1 MDVHVPTLGR
11 PDSKLARERLVA
23 DLQAVVRDSEDLLKA
38 TARDMSDAAQQARTR
53 LTAALEKAR
62 TTCAEWQEQGL
73 AVAKEAARTTDATIR
88 SHPYESMA
96 VAFGVGVLI
105 GALWKSR

>member
-1 MDVHVPTLGR
+1 MDVHIPTMSR
-11 PDSKLARERLVA
+11 PDSKYARERLMA

-38 TARDMSDAAQQARTR
+38 TARDMSDAAQQARAR
-53 LTAALEKAR
+53 LSVALDKAR
-62 TTCAEWQEQGL
+62 TTCAEWQEQGI
-73 AVAKEAARTTDATIR
+73 ATAKEAAKSTDAAIR
-88 SHPYESMA
+88 SHPYESIA

>member
-1 MDVHVPTLGR
+1 MDVHIPSMSR
-11 PDSKLARERLVA
+11 PDSKHARERLVA

-38 TARDMSDAAQQARTR
+38 TARDMSDAAQQARVK
-53 LTAALEKAR
+53 LSAALEKAR
-62 TTCAEWQEQGL
+62 VTCAEWQEQGM
-73 AVAKEAARTTDATIR
+73 AVAKEAAKSTDAAIR
-88 SHPYESMA
+88 SHPYESIA

>member
-1 MDVHVPTLGR
+1 MDVHIPSMSR
-11 PDSKLARERLVA
+11 PDSKHARERLVA

-38 TARDMSDAAQQARTR
+38 TARDMSDAAQQARVR
-53 LTAALEKAR
+53 LTAGLEKAR
-62 TTCAEWQEQGL
+62 ATCAEWQDQGL
-73 AVAKEAARTTDATIR
+73 ATAKEAAKSTDAAIR
-88 SHPYESMA
+88 SHPYESIA

>member
-1 MDVHVPTLGR
+1 MDVHIPSLGR
-11 PDSKLARERLVA
+11 PDSKLARERLAA

-38 TARDMSDAAQQARTR
+38 TARDMSDAAQQARAR
-53 LTAALEKAR
+53 LSAALDKAR
-62 TTCAEWQEQGL
+62 ATCADWQEQSV
-73 AVAKEAARTTDATIR
+73 AVAKEAAKSTDAAIR
-88 SHPYESMA
+88 AHPYESIA